1 MEKVTTYKLSN
12 GKEIASEA
20 MAELGQKIIQT
31 NQEIRNLTKHLNHL
45 NSLCTCEELV
55 KSGSPRQNTR
65 TILNSWGEDCG
76 EVYTTQP
83 YVCKVCNAT
92 WYHGVESDEWIKW

>member
-1 MEKVTTYKLSN
+1 M
-12 GKEIASEA
+12 
-20 MAELGQKIIQT
+20 
-31 NQEIRNLTKHLNHL
+31 
-45 NSLCTCEELV
+45 